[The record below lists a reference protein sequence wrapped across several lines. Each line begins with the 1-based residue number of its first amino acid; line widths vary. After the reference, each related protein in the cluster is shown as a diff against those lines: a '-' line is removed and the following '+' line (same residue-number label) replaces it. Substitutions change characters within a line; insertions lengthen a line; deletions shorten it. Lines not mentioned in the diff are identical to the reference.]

1 MAAVF
6 TRRGLLG
13 SLAATATLTACGT
26 PTPAP
31 TPPPSAPA
39 QDPSPSPSLDTPF
52 GMAASSRVEVA
63 VFDGGYGTDFAGYVA
78 RAMQDRLPGVTV
90 GVTALD
96 RMDVLDLSESPPD
109 VVHNAGPGAL
119 PVSTILDQLEALDD
133 LIQAENLEGTVIRDT
148 LHGAAL
154 APGTFDGTLVAIN
167 YVLTVYAF
175 WYSASLFESR
185 GWGLPTTWDGILE
198 LGTLAKAEGRY
209 LFAWSPEAATAY
221 LELVIASAIK
231 EGGDEVRIAL
241 DSLAEGAWSQPA
253 VVQTFAA
260 LEKCVRQGLVQP
272 ADPDAGLLATQATWS
287 LEGRSLL
294 YPSGAWIEHEMLAHT
309 AEGFRMTCGPVPT
322 LTSSPTMPPAAVH
335 ATAAEPFFIPKA
347 AGNVPGGKEF
357 LRTMLSPDAAAH
369 FAMTNLVPTVVKNTV
384 PTDAGATSLGAQTRL
399 LADAGE
405 YVFSWRFVSHY
416 GLEEPFGQAM
426 TRFLSAELTTPALVA
441 ELQRLTDE
449 VRANP
454 EIEVYAVE

>member
-1 MAAVF
+1 MAALL
-6 TRRGLLG
+6 TRRWLLG
-13 SLAATATLTACGT
+13 SLATAATLTACGSRT
-26 PTPAP
+26 PSPTAP
-31 TPPPSAPA
+31 EQEPS
-39 QDPSPSPSLDTPF
+39 PSPSPSLDTPF
-52 GMAASSRVEVA
+52 GMTASSRVEVA
-63 VFDGGYGTDFAGYVA
+63 IFDGGYGADFADYVA
-78 RAMQDRLPGVTV
+78 HAMQDRLAGVTV

-96 RMDVLDLSESPPD
+96 RMDVLELSERPPD
-109 VVHNAGPGAL
+109 VVNNSGAGSL
-119 PVSTILDQLEALDD
+119 PVSTIMDQLEALDD
-133 LIQAENLEGTVIRDT
+133 LLQAPNLEGIPIRDT

-167 YVLTVYAF
+167 YVLTVYAL

-185 GWGLPTTWDGILE
+185 GWSLPTTWDGLLE
-198 LGTLAKAEGRY
+198 LGDLAKAEGRY
-209 LFAWSPEAATAY
+209 LFAWSPEVAAYY
-221 LELVIASAIK
+221 LELVISSAIK

-241 DSLAEGAWSQPA
+241 DSLTEGAWSHPA
-253 VVQTFAA
+253 VVRALAA
-260 LEKCVRQGLVQP
+260 LEECVQRGHLQP
-272 ADPDAGLLATQATWS
+272 ADQATGRLAAQATWS

-294 YPSGAWIEHEMLAHT
+294 YPSGAWIEHEMLEQT

-322 LTSSPTMPPAAVH
+322 PTSSPTMPPAAIH
-335 ATAAEPFFIPKA
+335 ATAAEPFVVPKA

-357 LRTMLSPDAAAH
+357 LRTMLSHDAAAH

-416 GLEEPFGQAM
+416 GLEESFGQAM
-426 TRFLSAELTTPALVA
+426 TRFLSGELTTSGLVT

-449 VRANP
+449 VRTNP
-454 EIEVYAVE
+454 EIELYPVK